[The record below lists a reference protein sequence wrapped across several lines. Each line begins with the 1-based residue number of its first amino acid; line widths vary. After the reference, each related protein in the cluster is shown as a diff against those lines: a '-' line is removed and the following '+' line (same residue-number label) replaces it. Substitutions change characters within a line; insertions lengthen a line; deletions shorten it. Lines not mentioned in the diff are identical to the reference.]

1 MENKIEKVQDLVDL
15 IDKIGQKSF
24 LYRGQSKH
32 EYGLTP
38 SLGRYSDKAKKRGF
52 DLDSKCEHAL
62 SIFQSELPEYY
73 GKQLNSE
80 MELLAL
86 AQHHGLP
93 TKLIDWSL
101 SPLIALYFAVEKSS
115 KQDAALFVLDT
126 NKAKL
131 NWRHDRNYQQQEAE
145 ELDSFIYMPRHV
157 TTRLKSQ
164 QGVFT
169 YHKDYSK
176 DQGDLEFITK
186 YIIPGKYV
194 NSIRFQLLCLGI
206 TEKVVYSDLDGF
218 CRDLKFS
225 HFHGF

>member
-1 MENKIEKVQDLVDL
+1 MKNKIEKVQDLVDL
-15 IDKIGQKSF
+15 VDRIEQKGF

-38 SLGRYSDKAKKRGF
+38 SLGRYAGKAKERDF
-52 DLDSKCEHAL
+52 DLDFKCEHAL

-101 SPLIALYFAVEKSS
+101 SPLIALYFAVEKNLS
-115 KQDAALFVLDT
+115 QDAALFVLDT
-126 NKAKL
+126 NKAELK
-131 NWRHDRNYQQQEAE
+131 WFHDRNYQHQKED

-157 TTRLKSQ
+157 TPRLKSQ

-169 YHKDYSK
+169 YHKNYQK
-176 DQGDLEFITK
+176 DQGSLEFITK
-186 YIIPGKYV
+186 YIIPGKDV
-194 NSIRFQLLCLGI
+194 SSIRFQLLCLGI
-206 TEKVVYSDLDGF
+206 TEKVIYSDLDGF
-218 CRDLKFS
+218 CRDLRFS
-225 HFHGF
+225 HFNGF